1 MRFSQRIGK
10 RPIETALQTEG
21 MNDDL
26 RISLWNVLDIII
38 WQDDRFE
45 NRYAQENIKDFSS
58 SLWFN
63 FFKKPVDTIPQYD
76 FEIIQIL
83 RKHFFSASWYDVYD
97 FIEFIIKFFK
107 TRDISTPI
115 NIILE
120 RELAGYRFISGSF
133 IPVTDKQE
141 IEAINQATKAG
152 PFAGVEAH
160 LISAIDHLSRKQD
173 PDYRNS
179 IKESISAVES
189 LAKEITRNPK
199 ATLGDALSTLEKRGD
214 MHPSL
219 KRSLSALYGYTSDEG
234 GIRHAML
241 EEPELSVADAK
252 FILIAC
258 SAFINYMKAKI

>member
-10 RPIETALQTEG
+10 RPIDTILQIEG

-26 RISLWNVLDIII
+26 RISLWNVLDLVV
-38 WQDDRFE
+38 WTNDRFIKE
-45 NRYAQENIKDFSS
+45 YSQYNIKTFSS
-58 SLWFN
+58 NLWFN
-63 FFKKPVDTIPQYD
+63 FYKKPVDTIPYYNS
-76 FEIIQIL
+76 EIIQNM
-83 RKHFFSASWYDVYD
+83 RKYFFSAQWYDVYD
-97 FIEFIIKFFK
+97 FIEFVINSIKDK
-107 TRDISTPI
+107 DISTPI

-120 RELAGYRFISGSF
+120 RELAGYRLISGSF
-133 IPVTDKQE
+133 VPVTDKQE
-141 IEAINQATKAG
+141 IDAIRQATEAG

-160 LISAIDHLSRKQD
+160 LRSAIDHLSRKQD

-189 LAKEITRNPK
+189 LAKELTKNPK
-199 ATLGDALSTLEKRGD
+199 ATLGDALSTLEKRGE

-241 EEPELSVADAK
+241 EEPKLSAADAK
-252 FILIAC
+252 YILIAC
-258 SAFINYMKAKI
+258 SAFINYMKEKI

>member
-10 RPIETALQTEG
+10 RPIQTVLQIEG

-26 RISLWNVLDIII
+26 RVSLWNLLDILI
-38 WQDDRFE
+38 WQDEEFLDIYSRD
-45 NRYAQENIKDFSS
+45 NIKDFSS

-63 FFKKPVDTIPQYD
+63 FFKKPVDTIPEYN
-76 FEIIQIL
+76 FEIIQQL
-83 RKHFFSASWYDVYD
+83 RKFFFSAHWFDVYD
-97 FIEFIIKFFK
+97 FIEFVINSLSKK
-107 TRDISTPI
+107 DISTSV
-115 NIILE
+115 NIVLE

-160 LISAIDHLSRKQD
+160 IRTAIDHLSRKQD

-189 LAKEITRNPK
+189 LAKELTSNPK
-199 ATLGDALSTLEKRGD
+199 ATLGDALATLEKRGN

-241 EEPELSVADAK
+241 DEPELSAADAK

-258 SAFINYMKAKI
+258 SAFINYMKEKI